1 MINSET
7 FKYLSTVAKNFNEEK
22 DIETLENMENVYNE
36 GLCFIAFI
44 GQFSAGKSSLLNN
57 IIGKQILP
65 TGRLETT
72 PLLSYIRYGEKE
84 SLRVHYFNGD
94 CKTFSLESVKE
105 LIQSSEKINYDELSY
120 LEIFVNTEYL
130 KDGLI
135 LLDTPGINTLIARH
149 EALLSTSMALASGIF
164 YVSANA
170 PSDIDRKELEL
181 FKKQAFDVS
190 FIRTHCDEIKDS
202 EESLEEILVKE
213 DKFFEEY
220 NISREN
226 RFYVSNIEDSK
237 YYSNIDG
244 IKNKIRHLG
253 EHSKEYMLNAYSKQL
268 KVIAQRYLKAL
279 ETRSSILLDLKN
291 NNDIQLNKRLGKIN
305 DNIYFINKQIET
317 RKAKLKTD
325 IDCAIE
331 KINSGFDS
339 NINKFVS
346 ESAKRIIDDKTA
358 VSQQHISNLLK
369 EEYKRVCLKVHHYIN
384 SNIAQIID
392 CINEKFEIED
402 VDFDQDELPEK
413 TSLDDISVEQDI
425 DIQKIRSNLQ
435 FIKNNLVNIDDD
447 LKKNYSQEELAELNN
462 DLVLAEQNI
471 KNAKAEF
478 ENLPAYEPQM
488 VEIQKADTSGSEM
501 GKKIGNIIDWALLLL
516 PGETIAKGLGKVI
529 GGLEKFAKYVKKADT
544 IKDAIYA
551 VKNILPGYATARRIK
566 MANDVLNGAQV
577 LKNKAAEAG
586 LLDYFTVEYWAGKVG
601 AIFDKPPVFDEDL
614 EYKKE
619 YEATKQNYL
628 NKITIANNE
637 AYEKKCKLKLFKNE
651 QEKAE
656 AKRKMELETLREAEE
671 KLAREEQKIKRRAS
685 EQARKQWLENCA
697 NQFVELTAKQIKH
710 TVKEY
715 IDDIPIRLENYSDK
729 RTMRLQEALEASKNE
744 YDKIKNTPEDKVE
757 EELIQIT
764 QSLEDLRKIDNEI
777 N

>member
-7 FKYLSTVAKNFNEEK
+7 FKYLQTVAKDLNEVE

-57 IIGKQILP
+57 IIGKQIPP

-84 SLRVHYFNGD
+84 SLCTHYFNGN
-94 CKTFSLESVKE
+94 CKTFPLEFVKE
-105 LIQSSEKINYDELSY
+105 LTQSSEKINYDELSY
-120 LEIFVNTEYL
+120 LEIFVNTESL

-202 EESLEEILVKE
+202 EESLEEILLKE

-220 NISREN
+220 NIN
-226 RFYVSNIEDSK
+226 RDKRYYISNLKDSK
-237 YYSNIDG
+237 YYNNIEG
-244 IKNKIRHLG
+244 IREKIRQLG
-253 EHSKEYMLNAYSKQL
+253 EYSKEYMLNSYSNQL
-268 KVIAQRYLKAL
+268 KVFTQKYLKVL

-291 NNDIQLNKRLGKIN
+291 KNDIQLNKRLEKIN
-305 DNIYFINKQIET
+305 DNIYSINKQIET

-325 IDCAIE
+325 IDYAIE
-331 KINSGFDS
+331 KINNGFDS

-358 VSQQHISNLLK
+358 VSQQQVSNLLK
-369 EEYKRVCLKVHHYIN
+369 EEYKKVCSKVHHYIN
-384 SNIAQIID
+384 TNINQVIEG
-392 CINEKFEIED
+392 INEKFEIEE

-413 TSLDDISVEQDI
+413 ASLDDISAEQDI
-425 DIQKIRSNLQ
+425 DLQKIRSNLQ
-435 FIKNNLVNIDDD
+435 FIKNNIINIDEDI
-447 LKKNYSQEELAELNN
+447 KKNYSQEEFAELNN

-471 KNAKAEF
+471 NNAKAEY

-488 VEIQKADTSGSEM
+488 IEIEKGDTSGSEM
-501 GKKIGNIIDWALLLL
+501 GKKIGNIIDWALVVL
-516 PGETIAKGLGKVI
+516 PGQTIAKGLGKVI
-529 GGLEKFAKYVKKADT
+529 GGLEKFAKYIKKADT
-544 IKDAIYA
+544 IKDTLYAI
-551 VKNILPGYATARRIK
+551 KNIMPGYATARRIEL
-566 MANDVLNGAQV
+566 ANKVINGARD
-577 LKNKAAEAG
+577 LKNKAAKSG
-586 LLDYFTVEYWAGKVG
+586 FLDYFTVEYWAGKVG
-601 AIFDKPPVFDEDL
+601 SIFDKPPVFNEDL

-619 YEATKQNYL
+619 YEETKQKYL
-628 NKITIANNE
+628 KEITLANNE
-637 AYEKKCKLKLFKNE
+637 AYEKKCKLNIFKNE

-656 AKRKMELETLREAEE
+656 AKRKMELESLKETEE
-671 KLAREEQKIKRRAS
+671 KLAKEELKIKRRAS
-685 EQARKQWLENCA
+685 EQARKKWLENCA
-697 NQFVELTAKQIKH
+697 NQFVELTAEHIKH
-710 TVKEY
+710 TVKSY
-715 IDDIPIRLENYSDK
+715 IDDIPVRLENYSDK
-729 RTMRLQEALEASKNE
+729 RINRLQEALEASKNE
-744 YDKIKNTPEDKVE
+744 YEKIKNTPKDKVE
-757 EELIQIT
+757 EDLKQISQT
-764 QSLEDLRKIDNEI
+764 LEDLRKIDNDC